1 MASSVRKSY
10 MTKVHAKNLGVSKK
24 SKTDNSNVSHLQ
36 DEEATTNKENKKLDE
51 ESNYSLE
58 IPLNSKDEETMNN
71 EFENESDDF
80 DFVSHFDE
88 TVETSSEELLE
99 ENTAPSG
106 ISCAFVGIG
115 GGGGKLAKA
124 FLDAGFSKTIL
135 VNTTDKDQPEGIDD
149 NRFILI
155 PGADGVGKNVKL
167 GTSVLSENST
177 VVEDAL
183 KTKIGKVDWIFVCAG
198 GGGGTGSSVAAL
210 NDAFDRHLKS
220 VQASGR
226 VVYLVSTPTAQEL
239 LNPTIKENSD
249 HLLESVSN
257 HPHIVLDN
265 EKQLKLLR
273 GKVGMLGMY
282 PSANKAF
289 AKMLSLV
296 LKLSSES
303 SSIQTFDSKDLEA
316 CLRNPGRIFLG
327 TSIVRDPAQ
336 GGLGSKIYQSCLAGS
351 PCPSI
356 GSKGSAGALL
366 LVAPSTVLDTPEV
379 SNHLESAISYV
390 GGRASTLF
398 SGVYV
403 NEKAPGLISVM
414 MMCGL

>member
-1 MASSVRKSY
+1 MASSVKNST
-10 MTKVHAKNLGVSKK
+10 MTKVHAKNLGLNRKK
-24 SKTDNSNVSHLQ
+24 RLNEG
-36 DEEATTNKENKKLDE
+36 DEIELELEKQTTNKENKKLDE
-51 ESNYSLE
+51 ESNYITE
-58 IPLNSKDEETMNN
+58 ILQTPKDETIMNN
-71 EFENESDDF
+71 EFENDNDDF

-99 ENTAPSG
+99 DNTAPSG

-124 FLDAGFSKTIL
+124 FLDLGFSKTIL
-135 VNTTDKDQPEGIDD
+135 VNTTDKDKPDGIDD
-149 NRFILI
+149 SRFVLI

-167 GTSVLSENST
+167 GTSVLNENST

-183 KTKIGKVDWIFVCAG
+183 RTKIGKVDWLFVCAG

-210 NDAFDRHLKS
+210 NDAFERHLKS
-220 VQASGR
+220 VQACGR

-239 LNPTIKENSD
+239 LNPTIKKNAD
-249 HLLESVSN
+249 HLLESVAD
-257 HPHIVLDN
+257 HPHVALDN

-316 CLRNPGRIFLG
+316 CLKLPGRIFLG
-327 TSIVRDPAQ
+327 TSIVRDPTQ

-356 GSKGSAGALL
+356 GQKGSAGALL
-366 LVAPSTVLDTPEV
+366 LVAPSSVLDTPEV

-414 MMCGL
+414 VMCGL

>member
-1 MASSVRKSY
+1 MASTSKKYSMSKS
-10 MTKVHAKNLGVSKK
+10 HAKNLGLVKK
-24 SKTDNSNVSHLQ
+24 TKLEKANSDSS
-36 DEEATTNKENKKLDE
+36 DNKENKKLDE
-51 ESNYSLE
+51 STNYIIEELCNIEEKENMSNEL
-58 IPLNSKDEETMNN
+58 
-71 EFENESDDF
+71 ENETDDDF

-88 TVETSSEELLE
+88 TVETTSEELLD

-106 ISCAFVGIG
+106 ISCAFIGIG

-124 FLDAGFSKTIL
+124 FIDSGFHKTIL
-135 VNTTDKDQPEGIDD
+135 VNTTEKDKPDGVDD
-149 NRFILI
+149 KNFVLI
-155 PGADGVGKNVKL
+155 PGADGVGKNVSL

-210 NDAFDRHLKS
+210 HDSFERHLKS
-220 VQASGR
+220 VQGAGT

-239 LNPTIKENSD
+239 LNPTIKKNSL
-249 HLLESVSN
+249 HLLESISDS
-257 HPHIVLDN
+257 PHVVLDN

-303 SSIQTFDSKDLEA
+303 SSIQTFDSKDLES
-316 CLRNPGRIFLG
+316 CLKNPGRIFLG
-327 TSIVRDPAQ
+327 TSIVRDPTQ

-356 GSKGSAGALL
+356 SGKGSAGSLL
-366 LVAPSTVLDTPEV
+366 LVAPSSVLDEPEV